1 MSPVHELE
9 FLITQGRE
17 LCVTI
22 SSLISL
28 KEKPFLSYPDFQK
41 RKKPID
47 EKICNLRTLVN
58 TYLVLYPNNDQNAN
72 LISSLGSIKSSLN
85 KLQSF
90 INPNQVRSETWRNN
104 HSKLFKKPSSVYA
117 NNQIINIDIEL
128 SIFTGSLNILESH
141 LHGHLHYEPT
151 PKP

>member
-22 SSLISL
+22 SSL
-28 KEKPFLSYPDFQK
+28 KQKPFLSYPDFQK

-58 TYLVLYPNNDQNAN
+58 TYLLLYPNNDQNAN
-72 LISSLGSIKSSLN
+72 LISSLGSVKSSLN
-85 KLQSF
+85 KLESS
-90 INPNQVRSETWRNN
+90 INPNQVRSETWMKN

-117 NNQIINIDIEL
+117 NNQIINIDIKL
-128 SIFTGSLNILESH
+128 SIFTGSLNILESN